1 MASHSKVS
9 FISLAVALGMY
20 FQWDQGPQFLAAAPL
35 AGSPERTSRDPSNPA
50 FLNVTPTS
58 TPTQTPTRSPTPTST
73 PTVTSTPTPTATPTN
88 TPTPTPTPTCGYVSI
103 NFQMTSW
110 HHFQRDDSAHNNVK
124 EFAANLRT
132 LAAQDTGRFS
142 CLEKILSESFYD
154 WRISASLIDHRVQ
167 ADDWVYRAI
176 QSKYGWV
183 NSHVAGEINDPAF
196 NLTGLRPPNRD
207 RSKSQLSCAVVNGG
221 DGVRPSGTFS
231 INGAASPL
239 PHTHN
244 DMCATG
250 TVFLRPG
257 PTGSWCEPVPPG
269 DVGALLSC
277 GSAQARYSEA
287 TPISL
292 LWDPKLTLDNFES
305 SIRLVKF
312 ALDLRD
318 KSDSVYEWKASGSA
332 PLLVYD
338 PERTGDVKAASQLFG
353 SWSFGGKSGGKLDS
367 HREPWSD
374 GYEALET
381 QDRNRDGKV
390 SGPELDSIA
399 LWFDHNRDAVSQSG
413 EVVSAAAAGLIE
425 LFYKQPSE
433 AQTNGSKH
441 LNLGFRRRDDSGA
454 VLSGTSIDWTA
465 RAAKI
470 GQTLFEGQLLQPGKS
485 KEASSP
491 IQNAGNSDPAVPMSA
506 SRVGQSESVKSV
518 IDGSWRWVTAV
529 HDSPST
535 GILFLRTYDGGG
547 VYGSTV
553 SESILKHASTGDEV
567 HALRF
572 VSLVGRLD
580 DKDSAK
586 VSFSMVLPDN
596 GQSAQSSA
604 RVVED
609 GGKLFLK
616 GMTEVLVGQGNGTLQ
631 TISYDW
637 VAEKVAE
644 GPSKK

>member
-1 MASHSKVS
+1 
-9 FISLAVALGMY
+9 
-20 FQWDQGPQFLAAAPL
+20 
-35 AGSPERTSRDPSNPA
+35 
-50 FLNVTPTS
+50 
-58 TPTQTPTRSPTPTST
+58 
-73 PTVTSTPTPTATPTN
+73 
-88 TPTPTPTPTCGYVSI
+88 
-103 NFQMTSW
+103 MTSW
-110 HHFQRDDSAHNNVK
+110 HHFQRDDSAHNNVQQ
-124 EFAANLRT
+124 FAANLRT
-132 LAAQDTGRFS
+132 LAAQNQGRFS

-154 WRISASLIDHRVQ
+154 WRISSNLIDHRVQ

-176 QSKYGWV
+176 QSRYGWV
-183 NSHVAGEINDPAF
+183 NPDVAAEINDPAF
-196 NLTGLRPPNRD
+196 NLIGLRPANLD
-207 RSKSQLSCAVVNGG
+207 RSNSRLSCAVVNGG
-221 DGVRPSGTFS
+221 TGVRPGGTFS
-231 INGAASPL
+231 INGRQSPP
-239 PHTHN
+239 PHMHN
-244 DMCATG
+244 NMCATG

-257 PTGSWCEPVPPG
+257 PTGGWCEPVSRG

-277 GSAQARYSEA
+277 GSAEARYSEA

-292 LWDPKLTLDNFES
+292 LWDPKLTLDTFES
-305 SIRLVKF
+305 NIRLVKF

-318 KSDSVYEWKASGSA
+318 KSDSLYEWKASGSA

-338 PERTGDVKAASQLFG
+338 PERTGEVKAASQLFG
-353 SWSFGGKSGGKLDS
+353 SWSFGGKDGAKLDS

-381 QDRNRDGKV
+381 QDRNGDGKV
-390 SGPELDSIA
+390 SGSELDSIA

-413 EVVSAAAAGLIE
+413 EVVSAADAGLIE

-485 KEASSP
+485 KEDSSP
-491 IQNAGNSDPAVPMSA
+491 IQSAGNSDPAVPMSA
-506 SRVGQSESVKSV
+506 SRVGQSESVESV

-529 HDSPST
+529 HGSPST
-535 GILFLRTYDGGG
+535 GILFLRAYNGGE
-547 VYGSTV
+547 VYGSTI
-553 SESILKHASTGDEV
+553 SESVLKHASTGGEV

-572 VSLVGRLD
+572 VSLVGKLD
-580 DKDSAK
+580 NADTSK

-604 RVVED
+604 QVVEE

-631 TISYDW
+631 TISYNW
-637 VAEKVAE
+637 VAEKITE
-644 GPSKK
+644 GPSKRRLFVESSG